1 MRPSSPTGT
10 PRSVLIT
17 GCSSGIGRATA
28 EHLRVRG
35 WQVFPSARSVADV
48 AALRAAGFE
57 AVVLDLD
64 DSDSIAAALESVL
77 AATGGRLDALV
88 NNAGLGVPGAI
99 EDLPRA
105 AWRRQFE
112 TNLFGVAELTARVVP
127 VMRAQGSGRIVM
139 ISSILG
145 LVAMPLRGA
154 YNASKFALE
163 GLTDTLRLEL
173 RGTGIRVMSI
183 NPGAIE
189 SRFREHAMEQAT
201 HWLPDRTRSAH
212 AATYARLAAR
222 NASPGGKMPFSRPP
236 RAVAEDVAHAL
247 ESRWPRTRY
256 LVTLPA
262 HVLAFLKRLLPHG
275 WLDRVLART

>member
-1 MRPSSPTGT
+1 MSAPT
-10 PRSVLIT
+10 VLIT

-28 EHLRVRG
+28 ELLRQSG
-35 WQVFPSARSVADV
+35 WRVFASARQPADV
-48 AALRAAGFE
+48 AALAAAGFE
-57 AVVLDLD
+57 ALRLDLD
-64 DSDSIAAALESVL
+64 DSDSIQAALADLL

-112 TNLFGVAELTARVVP
+112 TNLFGVAELTAGVVP
-127 VMRAQGSGRIVM
+127 VMRRQGSGRIVM
-139 ISSILG
+139 LSSILG

-173 RGTGIRVMSI
+173 RGSGIRVLTI

-189 SRFREHAMEQAT
+189 SRFREHALAEAER
-201 HWLPDRTRSAH
+201 WLPDQAASAH
-212 AATYARLAAR
+212 AADYARLRAR
-222 NASPGGKMPFSRPP
+222 NATPGGRMPFALPP
-236 RAVAEDVAHAL
+236 DAVAADIRHAL
-247 ESRWPRTRY
+247 ESRWPRTRS
-256 LVTLPA
+256 LQTLPA
-262 HVLAFLKRLLPHG
+262 HVLASLKRLLPHG
-275 WLDRVLART
+275 WLDPLLSRQ